1 REERERNRDPR
12 LSIAERY
19 ASRAI
24 YLDCV
29 RENTMKQIAQRHVLA
44 EDLEAIVERA
54 GLRWDWIHAISSEAA
69 SSQMQ

>member
-1 REERERNRDPR
+1 
-12 LSIAERY
+12 
-19 ASRAI
+19 
-24 YLDCV
+24 
-29 RENTMKQIAQRHVLA
+29 MKQIAQRHVLA